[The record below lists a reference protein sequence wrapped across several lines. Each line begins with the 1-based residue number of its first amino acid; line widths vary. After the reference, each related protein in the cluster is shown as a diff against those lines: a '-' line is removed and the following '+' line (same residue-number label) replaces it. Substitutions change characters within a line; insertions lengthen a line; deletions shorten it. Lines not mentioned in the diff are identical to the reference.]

1 MRADRLD
8 QQPDRWPV
16 FTPAAP
22 YAGFSSVYATTM
34 RLRETRIGA
43 LNMFSDEECALD
55 NSALGVAQALAE
67 VATIGILHERFLR
80 ESQALSE
87 QLQNALTSRVIIE
100 QAKGILAEQGD
111 SGVED
116 AFVTLRVHAR
126 NHNLRLTDV
135 ASQVVGGKISVD
147 DL

>member
-1 MRADRLD
+1 M
-8 QQPDRWPV
+8 